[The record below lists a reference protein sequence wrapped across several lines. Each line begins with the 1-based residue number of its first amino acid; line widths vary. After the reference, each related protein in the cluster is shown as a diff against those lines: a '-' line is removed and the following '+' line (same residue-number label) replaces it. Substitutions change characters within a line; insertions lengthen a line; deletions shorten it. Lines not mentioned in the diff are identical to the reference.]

1 MHITDWNIEEMTG
14 YKPISTFY
22 TDFSIADKFGLDAV
36 KETFDRAFKE
46 WKDDVK
52 MGTELAMV
60 MSWKSFEHQDNPRFC
75 HLYSCLYHKMDY
87 YCCKNYKDEDLE
99 YYLRTTDQD
108 YQLQFNCSIIGI
120 ERSELW
126 EL

>member
-22 TDFSIADKFGLDAV
+22 TDFSIADKFGLDAI
-36 KETFDRAFKE
+36 KETFNRVFKE

-60 MSWKSFEHQDNPRFC
+60 MSWKSFEHQNNSRFC
-75 HLYSCLYHKMDY
+75 HLYSQLYYKMDN
-87 YCCKNYKDEDLE
+87 YCCKNYKGEDLK
-99 YYLRTTDQD
+99 YYLRTTD
-108 YQLQFNCSIIGI
+108 
-120 ERSELW
+120 
-126 EL
+126 